1 MKKIY
6 QSELEWMQDFY
17 KELQIEP
24 DYSLNTD
31 WKVNWNLLEFKL
43 NFTNLNAH
51 RNQIKRYI
59 QAYNS
64 GAYQIPKYS
73 YLISL
78 NTHEYIKIDNE
89 NNTEITSSKRKSPN
103 DFKLELMNQCE
114 YIKWRIDE
122 YSIVSY
128 NNKLCAEFK
137 SHFKSK
143 DDVKKEFISPHFL
156 DIKPFEWDK
165 QLELEEKNK
174 NEIWWLHFNM
184 NMLWPNLLKKQLWA
198 FFTPDEYVKISTE
211 MVREA
216 IKLVPEWN
224 DYIILDR
231 CAWTWDLEKFLTEEE
246 LSHCVLNTIDY
257 TEWTTLKWLYEW
269 RAKMIIP
276 PTHETLTEQWLL
288 KDWDALSE
296 EFHNYKPLND
306 IIADEK
312 TTIILLENPPYAEPQ
327 WNANKWQLTFT
338 VKWWFIYNIMG
349 EESFEAKNINRDL
362 ANQFIWSWFRYYV
375 RKPSD
380 QAIIFSPIKYRK
392 SQHLIDK
399 TFISWYLCNK
409 KYFNASEWWISLI
422 HWRNTDVKQKT
433 LKFKSDL
440 WDRIIKKLYKNP
452 KELLSDWDWNV
463 LWYIFNLSNIPN
475 FSNGDLF
482 NDLKSRKRK
491 LEAQKAYK
499 LSTNNVLQQ
508 LPLRVANCYEC
519 KDYTEID
526 VIMKSAD
533 WWDKYQKDN
542 EFLKSCFIW
551 ACISQRNK
559 CISKW
564 KLKNELCFKQNTQ
577 ADKILIG
584 QKLDNEDMNLINLWT
599 NVLNEAKNT
608 KEYNNKRSYWLYQI
622 DKDINI
628 KVWTW
633 TFDKTWK
640 EKMAPKYLVL
650 DSKIKQLKEWLKKY
664 YTIKITDKL
673 FEYELLK

>member
-1 MKKIY
+1 MKEIY

-17 KELQIEP
+17 KELGLEP
-24 DYSLNTD
+24 VYSLNTD
-31 WKVNWNLLEFKL
+31 GKINWNLLEFKL

-51 RNQIKRYI
+51 KNQVKRYI

-64 GAYQIPKYS
+64 GAYEIPKYS

-89 NNTEITSSKRKSPN
+89 NNVEITSWNRTSPS
-103 DFKLELMNQCE
+103 DFKLELLNQCE

-143 DDVKKEFISPHFL
+143 EDVKNEFISPHFL
-156 DIKPFEWDK
+156 NIKPFERDK
-165 QLELEEKNK
+165 QMEIEESNK
-174 NEIWWLHFNM
+174 NEIGRLHFNM

-198 FFTPDEYVKISTE
+198 FFTPDRYVKISTE

-216 IKLVPEWN
+216 IKRVPEWN

-276 PTHETLTEQWLL
+276 PTHKTLTEQWLL
-288 KDWDALSE
+288 RDWDALSE

-306 IIADEK
+306 LINNEK
-312 TTIILLENPPYAEPQ
+312 ITVILLENPPYSDINVEKTKTQKA
-327 WNANKWQLTFT
+327 F
-338 VKWWFIYNIMG
+338 FF
-349 EESFEAKNINRDL
+349 EEMWKETYKHTNNTKNINREIC
-362 ANQFIWSWFRYYV
+362 NQFIWSWFKYYL
-375 RKPSD
+375 RQQTD
-380 QAIIFSPIKYRK
+380 QAIIYSPIKYWK
-392 SQHLIDK
+392 SQNLVDK
-399 TFISWYLCNK
+399 KFIRWYICNREH
-409 KYFNASEWWISLI
+409 FNANEWWISLI
-422 HWRNTDVKQKT
+422 HWENIDTINEELQFQSDLGDRKLKKIHSTILENAESWENWYACFTSLWITPNPLRWFLIQNWDYIFKT
-433 LKFKSDL
+433 LKNKPYWL
-440 WDRIIKKLYKNP
+440 NN
-452 KELLSDWDWNV
+452 E
-463 LWYIFNLSNIPN
+463 
-475 FSNGDLF
+475 
-482 NDLKSRKRK
+482 
-491 LEAQKAYK
+491 
-499 LSTNNVLQQ
+499 NVLQQ

-519 KDYTEID
+519 EDYTEKD

-533 WWDKYQKDN
+533 WWNKYQEDS

-559 CISKW
+559 CISDW
-564 KLKNELCFKQNTQ
+564 NLKNELCFKQNTQ
-577 ADKILIG
+577 ADEILIK
-584 QKLDNEDMNLINLWT
+584 QNLDKEDMYLINLRT
-599 NVLNEAKNT
+599 IVLNEAKN
-608 KEYNNKRSYWLYQI
+608 KEEYNDKRSYWLYQL
-622 DKDINI
+622 DHDINLMI
-628 KVWTW
+628 WTW

-650 DSKIKQLKEWLKKY
+650 DSKIKQLKEWLKNY
-664 YTIKITDKL
+664 YRTKIKNKL